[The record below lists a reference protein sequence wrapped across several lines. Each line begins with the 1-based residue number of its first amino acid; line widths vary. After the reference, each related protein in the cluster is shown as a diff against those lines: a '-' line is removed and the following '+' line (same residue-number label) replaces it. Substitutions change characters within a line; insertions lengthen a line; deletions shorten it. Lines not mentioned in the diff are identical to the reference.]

1 MTKEAMREDK
11 EKKQRASKM
20 IQSVGSDKNTGAANF
35 NNLIEKINSRQR
47 KWKVLEDDEQAD
59 DMEEI
64 DAGTGI
70 RIANDWVLIKK

>member
-11 EKKQRASKM
+11 EKKQRTSKM

-35 NNLIEKINSRQR
+35 NSMIEKINSKQK

-70 RIANDWVLIKK
+70 RIAHDSD